1 MVPVPLLFLIL
12 LLTAASSAVAQEARL
27 PKPVYPDVVALAEA
41 GRADA
46 ALEALDAQLKLRP
59 TGTSQAAANLIISDV
74 PVEALILRSRLLSKA
89 GRFRDSAQSW
99 LQ

>member
-12 LLTAASSAVAQEARL
+12 FLAVASPAVAQEPRL
-27 PKPVYPDVVALAEA
+27 PKPVYPDVIALADA

-59 TGTSQAAANLIISDV
+59 TGTSSPAGTGQAAANPIISEV
-74 PVEALILRSRLLSKA
+74 PIEALILRSRLLSKA
-89 GRFRDSAQSW
+89 GRFR
-99 LQ
+99 